1 VAVKSYKVGPGTLTF
16 GEVAS
21 LMDCSTQ
28 ITKAQ
33 INPTVDS
40 EDSITTL
47 SGDTLGG
54 ARTYGAELEVTAV
67 QDDLDA
73 TGLVAWSWAHKG
85 EDVPFTYTP
94 ATALGRSISGVLT
107 VDPLSIGGDVGSK
120 PTADFT
126 WTCVGFPALADDLT

>member
-1 VAVKSYKVGPGTLTF
+1 VAVKSYKLGPGTLTF
-16 GEVAS
+16 GATGA
-21 LMDCSTQ
+21 LLDASTQ

-54 ARTYGAELEVTAV
+54 ARTYGAELDVTAV
-67 QDDLDA
+67 QDLDTA
-73 TGLVAWSWAHKG
+73 GLVAWSWAHKG

-94 ATALGRSISGVLT
+94 STALGVAITGTVT
-107 VDPLSIGGDVGSK
+107 VDPLTIGGDVGSK